1 MSAKSHLENI
11 WVGSVQRI
19 TFPLILIVSLVA
31 MSYAPE
37 LGIPQPLM
45 QLIIFISTILIVALS
60 EHFIPYSQIWRQK
73 VGKDR
78 RIDIASFITAVG
90 VVFPLLN
97 AVAPSFIAMFMIIF
111 VDIADVGIFPNIGPF
126 VVQVLVAALIAEFGA
141 YWMHRWSHQG
151 GLLWRFHAVH
161 HSAKRIYWLN
171 SYRSHPV
178 NIAWH
183 FLAGVFILMLLGTP
197 ENVLF
202 GYAALSAIVS
212 VFQHANAD
220 FKYGFLSYIFSTNEV
235 HRWHHSTKMREAN
248 NNYGNVLMIWDLV
261 FRTYFNPT
269 LKAPSMVGL
278 SGQSLMPDDSF
289 WKLMFV
295 PFQHKYW
302 KKPE

>member
-1 MSAKSHLENI
+1 MSSKNRLKSVWLESAK
-11 WVGSVQRI
+11 RI
-19 TFPLILIVSLVA
+19 TFPVVILSLFA
-31 MSYAPE
+31 MFYAPE

-45 QLIIFISTILIVALS
+45 QMVIFLSTILIIALS
-60 EHFIPYSQIWRQK
+60 EHFLPYSHSWRQQ

-78 RIDIASFITAVG
+78 RIDIASFFTAVG

-97 AVAPSFIAMFMIIF
+97 AVAPSIIATFMVLL
-111 VDIADVGIFPNIGPF
+111 VDTTDVGIFPDIGPYF
-126 VVQVLVAALIAEFGA
+126 VQVFVAALIAEFGA

-151 GLLWRFHAVH
+151 GFLWRFHAVH

-197 ENVLF
+197 EKVLL

-212 VFQHANAD
+212 VFQHANVD
-220 FKYGFLSYIFSTNEV
+220 FKYGILSYIFSTNEV
-235 HRWHHSTKMREAN
+235 HRWHHSTMMHEAN

-261 FRTYFNPT
+261 FRTYFNPKM
-269 LKAPSMVGL
+269 KAPGMVGL
-278 SGQSLMPDDSF
+278 SGQSTMPEDSF

-295 PFQHKYW
+295 PFQQKYW
-302 KKPE
+302 KKRE